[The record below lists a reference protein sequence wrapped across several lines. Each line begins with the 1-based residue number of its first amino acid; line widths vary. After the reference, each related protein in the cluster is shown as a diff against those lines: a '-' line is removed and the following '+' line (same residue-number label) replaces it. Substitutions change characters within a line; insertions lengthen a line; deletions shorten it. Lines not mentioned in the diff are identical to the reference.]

1 MLLVLISILI
11 YKCNTCFCLTIFSS
25 NVTL

>member
-11 YKCNTCFCLTIFSS
+11 YKCDSMFLFNNFFF
-25 NVTL
+25 